1 MNYSKLSQ
9 AFKMSVKSIMGN
21 KSRSALTML
30 GVIIGVASV
39 IILTGL
45 GEGATSQINDS
56 LASIGTR
63 LITVSMSRGSWG
75 GSTRTI
81 DVEDMKKFA
90 EDNPELIEAISPSI
104 SGMALM
110 KHGNENTTT
119 QLSAYDSTYADIKDP
134 KLILGRY
141 ISDYDVQNRS
151 YVCVVGT
158 YIMQEY
164 FGGVDPTGESIKLN
178 GTPFKIVGVFEESG
192 DSTENSQDNKVTIPY
207 TTAMRFLK
215 NKNITTYY
223 FNAANEEVV
232 DVAVSE
238 LKAYITAKLG
248 TDTGFTVSSV
258 AEVMDML
265 GDITGT
271 MTMMLAGI
279 AGISL
284 IVGGIGIMNI
294 MTVSVS
300 ERTREIGIRKAI
312 GARTGDI
319 LTQFLVESAL
329 LSAMGGVLG
338 ILVGVA
344 IGQLVCKLIG
354 MTFMA
359 KGSMVVLSF
368 TFSLVIGLIFGIAP
382 AKKAAKLHPI
392 EALRSE

>member
-1 MNYSKLSQ
+1 MNFSKLSQ
-9 AFKMSVKSIMGN
+9 AFKMSIKSIMGN

-30 GVIIGVASV
+30 GVVIGVGSV
-39 IILTGL
+39 IILTGI
-45 GEGATSQINDS
+45 GEGATSAINES
-56 LASIGTR
+56 LSSIGTR
-63 LITVSMSRGSWG
+63 LITVSMSRGGWG
-75 GSTRTI
+75 GSTRTVAL
-81 DVEDMKKFA
+81 DDMQEFA
-90 EDNPELIEAISPSI
+90 ADNPDLVAAMSPSVT
-104 SGMALM
+104 GRALL

-119 QLSAYDSTYADIKDP
+119 QLSAYDSTYAEIKDP

-141 ISDYDVQNRS
+141 ISDYDVENRS
-151 YVCVVGT
+151 YVCIVGT

-178 GTPFKIVGVFEESG
+178 GTPFKIVGVYEESD
-192 DSTENSQDNKVTIPY
+192 DSTEESQDNKVTIPY

-223 FNAANEEVV
+223 FNAAS
-232 DVAVSE
+232 DDAVEPLASG
-238 LKAYITAKLG
+238 LKTYITRKLG
-248 TDTGFTVSSV
+248 TNTGFSVSSV
-258 AEVMDML
+258 AEMMDTL
-265 GDITGT
+265 DDITGT
-271 MTMMLAGI
+271 LTTMLAGI

-329 LSAMGGVLG
+329 LSALGGILG
-338 ILVGVA
+338 ILFGIA
-344 IGQLVCKLIG
+344 IGQVICKIIG
-354 MTFMA
+354 MGFIA
-359 KGSMVVLSF
+359 EGSMIMLSF
-368 TFSLVIGLIFGIAP
+368 SFSLAIGLIFGIAP
-382 AKKAAKLHPI
+382 ARKAAKLHPI